1 MLFVIICIILL
12 GLISSKYSAKLLI
25 DEVVNSKLLLIN
37 QIKSDIDR
45 EIINLEK
52 LTFQLS
58 LQPKIK
64 AVLYAT
70 SEDHDNYQLDFYE
83 STRTI
88 STFKVSNNIISDIWI
103 ELFRSN
109 VILNDSYK
117 YNKDF
122 FFGSIYKF
130 KNEINWNIVR
140 QKHPAFISVGK
151 QSVTVGGKEKEVIL
165 FSRGITVDNLVPDGL
180 VCINVDADFFNDI
193 LDNLNKENHSSTYV
207 IDLEGNIVLS
217 NPPIS
222 SQDPGYS
229 LFDDFGISEEE
240 LKSNEGYLE
249 KRINDKNFLVIY
261 TTSQVSNWKYITVIP
276 TEVITK
282 KASNI
287 NGIANLAAMVCL
299 TIGLIFSYMLTAR
312 LYYPISEM
320 INYINAFKL
329 KRRINDGNVSE
340 NELTFINRIITYIFN
355 ENENLK
361 NLLNQN
367 SIVLKEKLICDL
379 LDGRINNSE
388 FAISSEKIGLR
399 FPYISFEVIVFE
411 MENYSNYSKVD
422 TNIDFKKEIFDIY
435 NNDRYQDKIKI
446 YYMRRGNDK
455 VIILV
460 NLNDNPESHE
470 LVYDFIKDVK
480 DLFLD
485 LYGLIFTIGV
495 GNIYDKPEK
504 ISLSFIDALSALK
517 YKVVKGAGSVIHI
530 EELINIPDNMFE
542 YSFETE
548 KQIINLVKSGNKE
561 AVNSLVDDI
570 IRENIKENELS
581 TELVENLFN
590 SLASTAVRVI
600 YDIRS
605 SVSEIFGNKRNLYR
619 ELLQRNGIVAKR
631 EYILNIFNDIIV
643 YINSK
648 KQNKN
653 DTIMTKVRDYI
664 YQNYSYSQLSLT
676 QVAEAVGLSPAY
688 LSSIFKDISGGYR
701 FVDYVN
707 KIRVEESKHLLR
719 TDLKILKIAEKVGFC
734 SSNSFIKVFK
744 KYEGIT
750 PGQFRETIGNSSNS
764 QYVS

>member
-643 YINSK
+643 Y
-648 KQNKN
+648 
-653 DTIMTKVRDYI
+653 
-664 YQNYSYSQLSLT
+664 
-676 QVAEAVGLSPAY
+676 
-688 LSSIFKDISGGYR
+688 
-701 FVDYVN
+701 
-707 KIRVEESKHLLR
+707 KIGRAHV
-719 TDLKILKIAEKVGFC
+719 
-734 SSNSFIKVFK
+734 
-744 KYEGIT
+744 
-750 PGQFRETIGNSSNS
+750 
-764 QYVS
+764 